1 MIAELSL
8 IPILVLYFF
17 ILDLFCL
24 ILYSL
29 SIPPYFLFIFS
40 TYTLFSLYFL
50 HLYYRGFL
58 YFTFSVCKDRRCKT
72 CPAIGHV
79 GNLT

>member
-40 TYTLFSLYFL
+40 TYTIEDFYTSHSAFVKIEDVRLVLL
-50 HLYYRGFL
+50 LG
-58 YFTFSVCKDRRCKT
+58 T
-72 CPAIGHV
+72 
-79 GNLT
+79 